1 MEHHGFPLGILVP
14 VYALLYPDRPLAASK
29 DLFLFLPVGC
39 PIGIHRLRSL
49 RQAEFD
55 ALKRE

>member
-1 MEHHGFPLGILVP
+1 MLFYTRSE
-14 VYALLYPDRPLAASK
+14 PLAASEE
-29 DLFLFLPVGC
+29 LFPFLPVGC

-49 RQAEFD
+49 HQVEFD